1 MSTLGSSSMLAM
13 AGEHHSEQRCTCYGR
28 RVRHRP
34 ARLHRPRAAGP
45 EARSTERR
53 RRRQWRRSS
62 ICSLWLRAELRRAV
76 RARSTAALSAAVA
89 QHGQSAL
96 GRRSPRGHRR
106 AAPKVRPRAQHCPGL
121 GEVPSPPWR
130 RREAAAARSACPKSP
145 MSVRLAFRRR
155 RLLPEADAAC
165 VPLALTR
172 TLGCRPTTGRVCS
185 IAVVSTAPR
194 WRMRAVLAAPPV
206 MGYVVHRCS

>member
-1 MSTLGSSSMLAM
+1 MYLLCACDTGQLTSTVRGRQAPRRDPPTGGGGGS
-13 AGEHHSEQRCTCYGR
+13 GGGR
-28 RVRHRP
+28 R
-34 ARLHRPRAAGP
+34 
-45 EARSTERR
+45 
-53 RRRQWRRSS
+53 
-62 ICSLWLRAELRRAV
+62 
-76 RARSTAALSAAVA
+76 RARSGCEQSYVA
-89 QHGQSAL
+89 QFVRAAPQLSQRPWHSMVL

-194 WRMRAVLAAPPV
+194 WRMRAALAAPPV
-206 MGYVVHRCS
+206 MGYVVHTVVHDCFWRR